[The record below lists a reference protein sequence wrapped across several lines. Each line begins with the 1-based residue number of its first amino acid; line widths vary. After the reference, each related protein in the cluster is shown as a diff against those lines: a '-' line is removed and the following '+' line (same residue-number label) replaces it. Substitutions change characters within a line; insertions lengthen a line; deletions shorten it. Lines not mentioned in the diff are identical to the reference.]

1 MPSETPTGPHGER
14 FETLSVTH
22 GEEPDLSNGV
32 GDVTSPIHLASTY
45 AVDGIDMDTGLE
57 DLDPDADEFLYTR
70 LSNPTR
76 YAVEKRIA
84 ALEGGDHAMAFA
96 SGTSAIVAAVMA
108 AVEPGDRVVAFEDLY
123 GGTNT
128 MLKELFRDK
137 LNVAVEFV
145 DATDPEAVRAAT
157 TDDTAMLWMET
168 PTNPLLRLCDV
179 DEMATIADEHDAL
192 LGVDNTFMGPYFQR
206 PLELGADM
214 VVHSTTKYINGHSD
228 SLGGVAVTSDD
239 EYAQEIGFLQQV
251 GMGNVMAPFDAYMV
265 LRGLK
270 TLPLRMRQHETNAA
284 EVAAYLEAH
293 EQVSAVHYPGLESHP
308 QHDLADEQMDG
319 HGGVLS
325 FELDGDLGD
334 VERFVAALDQFT
346 LAVSL
351 GGVESLI
358 EHPASM
364 THSPLPAEERAE
376 LGITDSLLR
385 ASVGVEHPKDLLA
398 DLERGFEAMEAGSG
412 ESVQPS
418 ESDAE
423 DEADATG
430 ETPASSETAEA
441 HLDDD

>member
-1 MPSETPTGPHGER
+1 MSSEKSTEADDGRDDRR
-14 FETLSVTH
+14 FETLSVTY

-45 AVDGIDMDTGLE
+45 AVDGIDMDTALE
-57 DLDPDADEFLYTR
+57 DLNPDDEEFLYTR

-76 YAVEKRIA
+76 HAVEKRVA

-96 SGTSAIVAAVMA
+96 SGTSAIVSTVMA
-108 AVEPGDRVVAFEDLY
+108 AVEPGDHVVAFEDLY

-137 LNVAVEFV
+137 LNVAVDFV
-145 DATDPEAVRAAT
+145 DATNPEAVRQAT
-157 TDDTAMLWMET
+157 TDETALLWMET
-168 PTNPLLRLCDV
+168 PTNPLLRLCNIE
-179 DEMATIADEHDAL
+179 EMAAIADEYDAL

-206 PLELGADM
+206 PLELGADV

-228 SLGGVAVTSDD
+228 SLGGVAVLSDD
-239 EYAQEIGFLQQV
+239 DYAQEIGFLQQV

-270 TLPLRMRQHETNAA
+270 TLPLRMRQHEKNAA
-284 EVAAYLEAH
+284 EVAAYLDARERVA
-293 EQVSAVHYPGLESHP
+293 AVHYPGLESHP
-308 QHDLADEQMDG
+308 QHDLADDQMDG

-325 FELDGDLGD
+325 FEIDGDLD
-334 VERFVAALDQFT
+334 AVERFVAALEEFT

-364 THSPLPAEERAE
+364 THSPLPAAERAE

-385 ASVGVEHPKDLLA
+385 ASVGVEHPKDLVA
-398 DLERGFEAMEAGSG
+398 DLERGFEAMAAGKECDTEPPEAPSG
-412 ESVQPS
+412 
-418 ESDAE
+418 
-423 DEADATG
+423 
-430 ETPASSETAEA
+430 
-441 HLDDD
+441 DD

>member
-1 MPSETPTGPHGER
+1 MPAETPTGTDGKR
-14 FETLSVTH
+14 FETLAVTY
-22 GEEPDLSNGV
+22 GEEPDPSTGM

-45 AVDGIDMDTGLE
+45 AVDGIDMDTALE
-57 DLDPDADEFLYTR
+57 DLDPDADEFLYSR

-76 YAVEKRIA
+76 HAVEKRLA
-84 ALEGGDHAMAFA
+84 ALEGGEHAKAFA
-96 SGTSAIVAAVMA
+96 SGTSAVVTALMA
-108 AVEPGDRVVAFEDLY
+108 AVEPGDHVVAFEDLY

-137 LNVAVEFV
+137 LNVAVDFV
-145 DATDPEAVRAAT
+145 DATDPAAVSAAT
-157 TDDTAMLWMET
+157 TDETAMLWMET
-168 PTNPLLRLCDV
+168 PTNPLLRLCDI
-179 DEMATIADEHDAL
+179 EAMAAIADDHDAL

-206 PLELGADM
+206 PLDLGADV

-228 SLGGVAVTSDD
+228 SLGGVAITSDD
-239 EYAQEIGFLQQV
+239 EFAEEMGFLQQV

-284 EVAAYLEAH
+284 EVAAFLDAH
-293 EQVSAVHYPGLESHP
+293 EQVAAVHYPGLDAHP
-308 QHDLADEQMDG
+308 QNDIADEQMAG

-325 FELDGDLGD
+325 FELDGDLEA
-334 VERFVAALDQFT
+334 VERFVAALDEFT

-364 THSPLPAEERAE
+364 THSPLPAAEREE

-385 ASVGVEHPKDLLA
+385 VSVGVEHPKDLLA
-398 DLERGFEAMEAGSG
+398 DLERGFDAMAAGR
-412 ESVQPS
+412 V
-418 ESDAE
+418 DAPE
-423 DEADATG
+423 TG
-430 ETPASSETAEA
+430 EATDASEAPASS
-441 HLDDD
+441 D

>member
-1 MPSETPTGPHGER
+1 MSSEKPTEADDGRDDRR
-14 FETLSVTH
+14 FETLSVTY

-45 AVDGIDMDTGLE
+45 AVDGIDMDTALE
-57 DLDPDADEFLYTR
+57 DLNPDDDEFLYTR

-76 YAVEKRIA
+76 HAVEKRVA

-96 SGTSAIVAAVMA
+96 SGTSAIVSTVMA
-108 AVEPGDRVVAFEDLY
+108 AVEPGDHVVAFEDLY

-137 LNVAVEFV
+137 LNVAVDFV
-145 DATDPEAVRAAT
+145 DATNPEAVGRAT
-157 TDDTAMLWMET
+157 TDETALLWMET
-168 PTNPLLRLCDV
+168 PTNPLLRLCDIE
-179 DEMATIADEHDAL
+179 EMAEIADEYDAL

-206 PLELGADM
+206 PLELGADV

-228 SLGGVAVTSDD
+228 SLGGVAVLSDD
-239 EYAQEIGFLQQV
+239 DYAQEIGFLQQV

-270 TLPLRMRQHETNAA
+270 TLPLRMRQHEKNAA
-284 EVAAYLEAH
+284 EVAAYLETH
-293 EQVSAVHYPGLESHP
+293 EQVEAVHYPGLESHP
-308 QHDLADEQMDG
+308 QHDLANDQMDG

-325 FELDGDLGD
+325 FELAGGLEA
-334 VERFVAALDQFT
+334 VEHFVAALEEFT

-351 GGVESLI
+351 GGVESLV

-398 DLERGFEAMEAGSG
+398 DLQRGFEAM
-412 ESVQPS
+412 
-418 ESDAE
+418 
-423 DEADATG
+423 
-430 ETPASSETAEA
+430 AEA
-441 HLDDD
+441 PEENVAEATPNDD

>member
-1 MPSETPTGPHGER
+1 MSSEKPTGADDKR
-14 FETLSVTH
+14 FETLSVTY

-32 GDVTSPIHLASTY
+32 GDVTSPIHLSSTY
-45 AVDGIDMDTGLE
+45 AVDGIDMDTALE
-57 DLDPDADEFLYTR
+57 DLNPDDDEFLYTR

-76 YAVEKRIA
+76 HAVEKRVA

-96 SGTSAIVAAVMA
+96 SGTSAIVATVMA
-108 AVEPGDRVVAFEDLY
+108 AVEPGDHVVAFEDLY

-137 LNVAVEFV
+137 LNVAVDFV
-145 DATDPEAVRAAT
+145 DAADPENVREAT
-157 TDDTAMLWMET
+157 TDETALLWMET
-168 PTNPLLRLCDV
+168 PTNPLLRLCDIE
-179 DEMATIADEHDAL
+179 EMAEIADEYDAL

-206 PLELGADM
+206 PLELGADV

-228 SLGGVAVTSDD
+228 SLGGVAVLSDD
-239 EYAQEIGFLQQV
+239 DYAQEIGFLQQV

-265 LRGLK
+265 LRGMK

-284 EVAAYLEAH
+284 EVAAYLETH
-293 EQVSAVHYPGLESHP
+293 ELVDAVHYPGLESHP
-308 QHDLADEQMDG
+308 QHDLANSQMDG

-325 FELDGDLGD
+325 FELAGGLEA
-334 VERFVAALDQFT
+334 VEHFVAALEEFT

-385 ASVGVEHPKDLLA
+385 ASVGVEHPKDLIA
-398 DLERGFEAMEAGSG
+398 DLERGFEAM
-412 ESVQPS
+412 
-418 ESDAE
+418 
-423 DEADATG
+423 ADAT
-430 ETPASSETAEA
+430 ENDLAEA
-441 HLDDD
+441 TPNDD

>member
-1 MPSETPTGPHGER
+1 MSPQNRSEADGKR
-14 FETLSVTH
+14 FETLAVTH

-45 AVDGIDMDTGLE
+45 AVDGIDMDTALE
-57 DLDPDADEFLYTR
+57 DLDPDADEFLYSR

-76 YAVEKRIA
+76 HAVEKRLA
-84 ALEGGDHAMAFA
+84 ALEGGEHAMAFA
-96 SGTSAIVAAVMA
+96 SGTSAIVSAVMA
-108 AVEPGDRVVAFEDLY
+108 AVEPGDHVVAFEDLY

-137 LNVAVEFV
+137 LNVAVDFV

-157 TDDTAMLWMET
+157 DEETALLWMET

-179 DEMATIADEHDAL
+179 EAMADIAADHDAL

-206 PLELGADM
+206 PLDLGADV

-228 SLGGVAVTSDD
+228 SLGGAAITSDD
-239 EYAQEIGFLQQV
+239 DYAREIGFLQQV
-251 GMGNVMAPFDAYMV
+251 GMGNVLAPFDSYLV

-284 EVAAYLEAH
+284 EVAAYLDSH
-293 EQVSAVHYPGLESHP
+293 EQVAAVHYPGLESHP
-308 QHDLADEQMDG
+308 QHDLANDQMDG

-325 FELDGDLGD
+325 FELDGGLED
-334 VERFVAALDQFT
+334 VERFVAALDEFT

-364 THSPLPAEERAE
+364 THSPLPADERAE

-385 ASVGVEHPKDLLA
+385 ASVGIEHPKDLLA
-398 DLERGFEAMEAGSG
+398 DLERGFEAMESARV
-412 ESVQPS
+412 EA
-418 ESDAE
+418 SDAS
-423 DEADATG
+423 EA
-430 ETPASSETAEA
+430 PASS
-441 HLDDD
+441 D

>member
-1 MPSETPTGPHGER
+1 MSSEKPTGADDGRDDRR
-14 FETLSVTH
+14 FETLSVTY

-45 AVDGIDMDTGLE
+45 AVEGIDMDTALE

-76 YAVEKRIA
+76 HAVEKRVA

-96 SGTSAIVAAVMA
+96 SGTSAVVSTVMA
-108 AVEPGDRVVAFEDLY
+108 AVEPGDHVVAFEDLY

-137 LNVAVEFV
+137 LNVAVDFV
-145 DATDPEAVRAAT
+145 DATDPEEVRAAA
-157 TDDTAMLWMET
+157 TDDTALLWMET
-168 PTNPLLRLCDV
+168 PTNPLLRLCDIE
-179 DEMATIADEHDAL
+179 EMAAIADENGAL

-206 PLELGADM
+206 PLELGADV

-228 SLGGVAVTSDD
+228 SLGGVAVLSDD

-265 LRGLK
+265 LRGMK
-270 TLPLRMRQHETNAA
+270 TLPLRMRQHEQNAA
-284 EVAAYLEAH
+284 EVAAYLESH
-293 EQVSAVHYPGLESHP
+293 EEVAAVHYPGLESHP
-308 QHDLADEQMDG
+308 QHDLADDQMDG

-325 FELDGDLGD
+325 FELEGGLES
-334 VERFVAALDQFT
+334 VEHFVAALEQFT

-376 LGITDSLLR
+376 LGITDGLLR
-385 ASVGVEHPKDLLA
+385 VSVGVEHPKDLLA
-398 DLERGFEAMEAGSG
+398 DLERGFEAM
-412 ESVQPS
+412 
-418 ESDAE
+418 
-423 DEADATG
+423 ADATG
-430 ETPASSETAEA
+430 DSRPSDEDVAEA
-441 HLDDD
+441 TSDDD

>member
-1 MPSETPTGPHGER
+1 MFSEKSTGADDRR
-14 FETLSVTH
+14 FETLSVTY
-22 GEEPDLSNGV
+22 GEEPDLSNA

-45 AVDGIDMDTGLE
+45 AVEGIDMDTALE
-57 DLDPDADEFLYTR
+57 DLDPEEGEFLYTR

-76 YAVEKRIA
+76 HAVEKRIA

-96 SGTSAIVAAVMA
+96 SGTSAIVSTVMA
-108 AVEPGDRVVAFEDLY
+108 AVEPGDHVVAFEDLY

-128 MLKELFRDK
+128 MLKELFREK
-137 LNVAVEFV
+137 LNVAVDFV
-145 DATDPEAVRAAT
+145 DATDPETVRAAT
-157 TDDTAMLWMET
+157 TDETALLWMET

-179 DEMATIADEHDAL
+179 EEMAAIADEYGAL

-206 PLELGADM
+206 PLELGADV

-228 SLGGVAVTSDD
+228 SLGGVAVLSDD
-239 EYAQEIGFLQQV
+239 EYAEEIGFLQQV

-265 LRGLK
+265 LRGMK

-284 EVAAYLEAH
+284 EVAAYLDSH
-293 EQVSAVHYPGLESHP
+293 DRVSAVHYPGLDSHP
-308 QHDLADEQMDG
+308 QHDLANDQMDG

-325 FELDGDLGD
+325 FEIDGDLEA
-334 VERFVAALDQFT
+334 VERFVAALEEFT

-385 ASVGVEHPKDLLA
+385 VSVGVEHPKDLLA
-398 DLERGFEAMEAGSG
+398 DLERGFDAMDTAEKSTDDAVE
-412 ESVQPS
+412 ESPT
-418 ESDAE
+418 DAE
-423 DEADATG
+423 
-430 ETPASSETAEA
+430 TAVS
-441 HLDDD
+441 D

>member
-1 MPSETPTGPHGER
+1 MPSEKPTGADDKR
-14 FETLSVTH
+14 FETLSVTY

-45 AVDGIDMDTGLE
+45 AVDGIDVDTTLE

-76 YAVEKRIA
+76 HAVEKRIA
-84 ALEGGDHAMAFA
+84 ALEGGDHAKAFA
-96 SGTSAIVAAVMA
+96 SGTSAIVSSVMA
-108 AVEPGDRVVAFEDLY
+108 AVEPGDHVVAFEDLY

-137 LNVAVEFV
+137 LNVAVDFV
-145 DATDPEAVRAAT
+145 DATNPEAVRAAATPET
-157 TDDTAMLWMET
+157 TLLWMET
-168 PTNPLLRLCDV
+168 PTNPLLRLCDI
-179 DEMATIADEHDAL
+179 EAMATIADEYDAL

-206 PLELGADM
+206 PLELGADV

-228 SLGGVAVTSDD
+228 SLGGVAVTSND
-239 EYAQEIGFLQQV
+239 EFAQEIGFLQQV
-251 GMGNVMAPFDAYMV
+251 GMGNVLAPFDAYMV

-325 FELDGDLGD
+325 FELDGGLRE
-334 VERFVAALDQFT
+334 VEKFVAALDEFT

-364 THSPLPAEERAE
+364 THSPLPAEEREE
-376 LGITDSLLR
+376 LGITDTLLR

-398 DLERGFEAMEAGSG
+398 DLERGFEAMDAASVESAGEAATATRTESGSEAGTG
-412 ESVQPS
+412 
-418 ESDAE
+418 A
-423 DEADATG
+423 AT
-430 ETPASSETAEA
+430 TR
-441 HLDDD
+441 

>member
-1 MPSETPTGPHGER
+1 MSPEKSTGADGKR
-14 FETLSVTH
+14 FETLSVTY

-45 AVDGIDMDTGLE
+45 AVEGIDMDTALE

-76 YAVEKRIA
+76 HALETRVA

-96 SGTSAIVAAVMA
+96 SGTSAVVSAIMA
-108 AVEPGDRVVAFEDLY
+108 AVEPGDHVVAFEDLY

-128 MLKELFRDK
+128 MLKELFREK
-137 LNVAVEFV
+137 LNVAVDFV
-145 DATDPEAVRAAT
+145 DATDPEEVRAAA

-168 PTNPLLRLCDV
+168 PTNPLLRLCDIE
-179 DEMATIADEHDAL
+179 EMAAIADEYDAL

-206 PLELGADM
+206 PLELGAD
-214 VVHSTTKYINGHSD
+214 VVIHSTTKYINGHSD
-228 SLGGVAVTSDD
+228 SLGGVAVLSDE
-239 EYAQEIGFLQQV
+239 EYAGEIGFLQQV

-270 TLPLRMRQHETNAA
+270 TLPLRMRQHEKNAA
-284 EVAAYLEAH
+284 EVAAYLDSH
-293 EQVSAVHYPGLESHP
+293 EQVSAVHYPGLQSHP
-308 QHDLADEQMDG
+308 QHELANDQMDG

-325 FELDGDLGD
+325 FELDGGLEA
-334 VERFVAALDQFT
+334 VEHFVAALEEFT

-376 LGITDSLLR
+376 LGITDGLLR
-385 ASVGVEHPKDLLA
+385 VSVGVEHPKDLVA
-398 DLERGFEAMEAGSG
+398 DLERGFEAMAAAD
-412 ESVQPS
+412 ESV
-418 ESDAE
+418 AE
-423 DEADATG
+423 TEAP
-430 ETPASSETAEA
+430 EASPG
-441 HLDDD
+441 DD

>member
-1 MPSETPTGPHGER
+1 MALRGVPDKLPMPADKPTGDDKR
-14 FETLSVTH
+14 FETLAVTH
-22 GEEPDLSNGV
+22 GEEPDLTNGV

-45 AVDGIDMDTGLE
+45 AVDGIDMDTALE

-76 YAVEKRIA
+76 HAVEKRVA

-96 SGTSAIVAAVMA
+96 SGTSAIVSTVMA
-108 AVEPGDRVVAFEDLY
+108 AVEPGDHVVAFEDLY

-137 LNVAVEFV
+137 LNVGVAFV
-145 DATDPEAVRAAT
+145 DATDPEAVRSAMRPET
-157 TDDTAMLWMET
+157 TLLWMET

-179 DEMATIADEHDAL
+179 EAMADIADDHDAL

-206 PLELGADM
+206 PLKLGADA

-239 EYAQEIGFLQQV
+239 EFAREIGFLQQV

-265 LRGLK
+265 LRGAK
-270 TLPLRMRQHETNAA
+270 TLPLRMRQHETNAS
-284 EVAAYLEAH
+284 EVAGYLEAH
-293 EQVSAVHYPGLESHP
+293 DRVSAVHYPGLESHP
-308 QHDLADEQMDG
+308 QHDLATDQMDG
-319 HGGVLS
+319 YGGVLS
-325 FELDGDLGD
+325 FELDGDLEA
-334 VERFVAALDQFT
+334 VERFVAALEEFT

-351 GGVESLI
+351 GGVESLV

-376 LGITDSLLR
+376 LGITDQLLR
-385 ASVGVEHPKDLLA
+385 VSVGVEHPKDLVA
-398 DLERGFEAMEAGSG
+398 DLERAFEA
-412 ESVQPS
+412 V
-418 ESDAE
+418 AE
-423 DEADATG
+423 GCADAD
-430 ETPASSETAEA
+430 ANAEA
-441 HLDDD
+441 EPSISD